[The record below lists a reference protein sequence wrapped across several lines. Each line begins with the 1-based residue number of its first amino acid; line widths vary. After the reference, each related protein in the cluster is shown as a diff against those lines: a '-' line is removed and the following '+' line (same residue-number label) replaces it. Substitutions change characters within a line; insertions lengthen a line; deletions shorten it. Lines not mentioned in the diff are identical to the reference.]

1 MSINRYTSSP
11 DQTALFGT
19 QQGNFAIYRAL
30 CTNIPSMPKTV
41 PPLSE
46 AQIRAMEPRAT
57 RYSVADGNGLV
68 LEVMPTGNKIWRFRY
83 TLDGERQPLT
93 TIGDYKRISL
103 RVARERA
110 RKYAEMVAAGV
121 SPAATARRDRGAE
134 KRVDLLRDAAELYMT
149 AAMASK
155 SEEYQ
160 RTTRRAL
167 DKDVLQ
173 AVGNKPIAAVTS
185 EDIVAIC
192 ERIKKRG
199 SPKMALHTRN
209 VIKRLYEFLIARQL
223 ATSNPAGVVPA
234 RFIATQDSRTR
245 VLTSGEMGTTLR
257 AINASSIRRPLKLAL
272 HLLVLTMV
280 RKSELIEATWAE
292 FDLKAALWKIPAA
305 RTKNAREHSV
315 YLPQQAVAMLR
326 ELREARSS
334 RTFVFPTVR
343 GEDRPIAKSTLNQAV
358 KALGLEVEHFV
369 LHDFRRTAATHLLE
383 MGQAAEAIDTALAR
397 AGKEITGATEQADYA
412 DEQRGV
418 LQQWADFVEA
428 QIEAVP
434 RA

>member
-1 MSINRYTSSP
+1 
-11 DQTALFGT
+11 
-19 QQGNFAIYRAL
+19 
-30 CTNIPSMPKTV
+30 MPKTV

-46 AQIRAMEPRAT
+46 AQIRAMEPRAA

-68 LEVMPTGNKIWRFRY
+68 LEVMPTGSKIWRFRY
-83 TLDGERQPLT
+83 TLGGKRQPLT
-93 TIGDYKRISL
+93 TIGDYRRISL

-110 RKYAEMVAAGV
+110 RKYAEMVASGV

-149 AAMASK
+149 TAMASK

-167 DKDVLQ
+167 DKDVLR
-173 AVGNKPIAAVTS
+173 AVGNKPIAAVTP
-185 EDIVAIC
+185 EDVVSIC

-209 VIKRLYEFLIARQL
+209 VIKRLYAFLIARQL
-223 ATSNPAGVVPA
+223 AADNPASVVPA

-245 VLTSGEMGTTLR
+245 VLTAGEIGTTLR
-257 AINASSIRRPLKLAL
+257 AIDASGIRRPLKLAL

-280 RKSELIEATWAE
+280 RKSELIDATWAE
-292 FDLKAALWKIPAA
+292 FDLKAGLWTIPAA
-305 RTKNAREHSV
+305 RMKNGREHGV
-315 YLPQQAVAMLR
+315 YLPRQAVAMLR
-326 ELREARSS
+326 ELREMKSS

-343 GEDRPIAKSTLNQAV
+343 GEDRPIARSTLNQAV

-383 MGQAAEAIDTALAR
+383 MGQTSDAIDVALAR
-397 AGKEITGATEQADYA
+397 KGKEASNDATSESERAPSA
-412 DEQRGV
+412 EEQRAV
-418 LQQWADFVEA
+418 LQRWADFVEA
-428 QIEAVP
+428 QIQAPAQSLITARPDLRRSV
-434 RA
+434 

>member
-1 MSINRYTSSP
+1 
-11 DQTALFGT
+11 LFGT
-19 QQGNFAIYRAL
+19 QHGNFAIAHAL
-30 CTNIPSMPKTV
+30 CTNTPSMPKTV

-110 RKYAEMVAAGV
+110 RKYAEMVATGV

-134 KRVDLLRDAAELYMT
+134 KCVDLLRDAAELYMT
-149 AAMASK
+149 VAMASK

-173 AVGNKPIAAVTS
+173 AIGNKPIAAVTS

-199 SPKMALHTRN
+199 SAKMALHTRN

-223 ATSNPAGVVPA
+223 ATSNPAAAVPA

-245 VLTSGEMGTTLR
+245 VLTPSEIGTTLR

-292 FDLKAALWKIPAA
+292 FDLKAALWKIPAT
-305 RTKNAREHSV
+305 RMKNHREHWV

-383 MGQAAEAIDTALAR
+383 MGQAAEAIDAALAR
-397 AGKEITGATEQADYA
+397 PGKEITGATGEADYA

-434 RA
+434 QSLASKAKAAS

>member
-1 MSINRYTSSP
+1 
-11 DQTALFGT
+11 
-19 QQGNFAIYRAL
+19 
-30 CTNIPSMPKTV
+30 MPKIV

-46 AQIRAMEPRAT
+46 AQIRAMELRAT

-68 LEVMPTGNKIWRFRY
+68 LEVMPTGSKIWRFRY
-83 TLDGERQPLT
+83 TLDGKRQPLT

-110 RKYAEMVAAGV
+110 RKYAEMVASGV

-134 KRVDLLRDAAELYMT
+134 KRVDLLRDAAELYLNT
-149 AAMASK
+149 AMASK
-155 SEEYQ
+155 SAEYQ

-167 DKDVLQ
+167 DKDVLR
-173 AVGNKPIAAVTS
+173 AVGNKPIAALTS
-185 EDIVAIC
+185 DDILAIC

-209 VIKRLYEFLIARQL
+209 VIKRLYDFLIARQL
-223 ATSNPAGVVPA
+223 ATSNPATVVPA

-245 VLTSGEMGTTLR
+245 ALTRDEIGTTLR
-257 AINASSIRRPLKLAL
+257 AIDASGIRRPLKLAL

-280 RKSELIEATWAE
+280 RKSELIEATWTE

-305 RTKNAREHSV
+305 RMKNSREHRV
-315 YLPQQAVAMLR
+315 YLPEQAVAMLR
-326 ELREARSS
+326 ELREMKGS

-369 LHDFRRTAATHLLE
+369 LHDFRRTAATHLQD
-383 MGQAAEAIDTALAR
+383 MGHLTESIDMALAR
-397 AGKEITGATEQADYA
+397 GGRETAPAPEQALHA
-412 DEQRGV
+412 DEQRRV
-418 LQQWADFVEA
+418 LQRWADFVAAQVEA
-428 QIEAVP
+428 APQSVAT
-434 RA
+434 RTRKAL